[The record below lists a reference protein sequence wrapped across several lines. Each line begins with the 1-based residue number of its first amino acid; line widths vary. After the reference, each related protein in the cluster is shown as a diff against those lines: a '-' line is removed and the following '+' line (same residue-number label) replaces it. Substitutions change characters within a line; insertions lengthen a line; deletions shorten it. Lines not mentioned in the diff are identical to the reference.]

1 MKRDCYLVELR
12 NHADSNHHDDMNY
25 NVLSDDLIRF
35 ADSLKLEKFT
45 LLGHSLGGR
54 TAMTTAC
61 RF

>member
-35 ADSLKLEKFT
+35 AD
-45 LLGHSLGGR
+45 
-54 TAMTTAC
+54 
-61 RF
+61 